1 MTYLELYTEW
11 FANEKYWFTNQSN
24 YDQYLSNK
32 YKHLFDEPIN
42 IESNKETIIA
52 GIILNDQIIRH
63 IVRVDDSVN
72 LSCLFSQTAIKLS
85 THVLHVFD
93 TLNIQE
99 LSFVLLPFRHTKNLG
114 DNHYAIN
121 EMWNFIKSRDLD
133 LSSLEFAKRFLTASY
148 KNSPLND
155 TNSILTN
162 FKSTSNIWR
171 HHSGHHILFEKNND
185 ELDYDLVI
193 DKRIKEHSNFDSSQI
208 ESAIKDTIVDILNKA
223 DPTIIISL
231 SMGVDSAICA
241 YYLSKLKAKYN
252 FNLIAVHINYC
263 NREHSMIEEAF
274 VQNYCSSV
282 EIPCYI
288 RRIPEINRAD
298 CMKYNLR
305 DIYEL
310 YTRNVRFDVYKQVY
324 ELDVKNNNRN
334 PIVILGHNKNDCFEN
349 ILTNITY
356 QQKYENL
363 NGMQY
368 KEEQDG
374 ITFYRPLLSVTKE
387 DIRSYAHLNNIS
399 HLKNSTPAW
408 SMRGKIRDS
417 VRPALEQWDSRS
429 IDGLFKLS
437 EITRKLYGLI
447 DKSIEDIFNRM
458 RKTKL
463 NEYYFESDGCDLE
476 CEIFWSRF
484 FIRFNTLTKLPMV
497 SHKSIHSLIERLK
510 NKKNANVNVQIS
522 KYIRLVYTEN
532 TVSLFCKCENS
543 LCNRENSLCS

>member
-1 MTYLELYTEW
+1 MSYLELYTEW
-11 FANEKYWFTNQSN
+11 FANEKYWFTKN

-72 LSCLFSQTAIKLS
+72 LSCSFSETALKLS
-85 THVLHVFD
+85 THVLKTL
-93 TLNIQE
+93 TLNILE
-99 LSFVLLPFRHTKNLG
+99 LIFVLLPFRHTKNLG

-148 KNSPLND
+148 NNSPLND
-155 TNSILTN
+155 INSILTN
-162 FKSTSNIWR
+162 FKSTNNIWR
-171 HHSGHHILFEKNND
+171 HHSGNYILFEKNND

-193 DKRIKEHSNFDSSQI
+193 DKSIKEHSDFDCLKI
-208 ESAIKDTIVDILNKA
+208 ESAINNTILDIISKTENA
-223 DPTIIISL
+223 NIIISL

-241 YYLSKLKAKYN
+241 YILSKLRTKYH

-282 EIPCYI
+282 DIPCYV
-288 RRIPEINRAD
+288 RRISEINRAD

-305 DIYEL
+305 EIYEL
-310 YTRNVRFDVYKQVY
+310 YTRNVRFDVYKRVY
-324 ELDVKNNNRN
+324 EQSNQD

-349 ILTNITY
+349 IITNITY

-374 ITFYRPLLSVTKE
+374 ITFYRPLLGITKE

-408 SMRGKIRDS
+408 SRRGQIRDH
-417 VRPALEQWDSRS
+417 VRPALEKWDTRS
-429 IDGLFKLS
+429 INGFFKLC
-437 EITRKLYGLI
+437 EVTGKLYSLI

-463 NEYYFESDGCDLE
+463 NEYYFEFVGCDLE

-484 FIRFNTLTKLPMV
+484 FIKFTALTKLPMA
-497 SHKSIHSLIERLK
+497 SHKSIESLIQRLN
-510 NKKNANVNVQIS
+510 NKKNTNVNVQIS
-522 KYIRLVYTEN
+522 KYIRLVYTKN
-532 TVSLFCKCENS
+532 IVSLFTTLQSQHKS
-543 LCNRENSLCS
+543 LELIVL

>member
-1 MTYLELYTEW
+1 MSYEILYTEW
-11 FANEKYWFTNQSN
+11 FANQQYWFTNQSN

-63 IVRVDDSVN
+63 IARADNTVN
-72 LSCLFSQTAIKLS
+72 LNCSFSQTAIKLS

-133 LSSLEFAKRFLTASY
+133 SSSLEFAKRFLTASY

-155 TNSILTN
+155 TNSILN
-162 FKSTSNIWR
+162 F
-171 HHSGHHILFEKNND
+171 LKNDFN

-193 DKRIKEHSNFDSSQI
+193 DKRIKEYSNFDPSQI
-208 ESAIKDTIVDILNKA
+208 ESAIKDTIINILDQADKA
-223 DPTIIISL
+223 DKADKADQADKADKADKACPIIIISL

-241 YYLSKLKAKYN
+241 YILSKLRAKYN

-274 VQNYCSSV
+274 VRKYCSSV

-310 YTRNVRFDVYKQVY
+310 YTRNVRFDTYKQVY
-324 ELDVKNNNRN
+324 ERSKLAYSLDNRK

-349 ILTNITY
+349 IITNITY

-368 KEEQDG
+368 KEEQDA
-374 ITFYRPLLSVTKE
+374 ITFYRPLLGVTKE

-408 SMRGKIRDS
+408 SMRGKIRDN

-437 EITRKLYGLI
+437 EITRKLYVII
-447 DKSIEDIFNRM
+447 DKSIADIFNRM
-458 RKTKL
+458 IKTKV
-463 NEYYFESDGCDLE
+463 NEYYFECDTCDIT

-497 SHKSIHSLIERLK
+497 SHKSIASLMERLTHA
-510 NKKNANVNVQIS
+510 NANARVNVQIS
-522 KYIRLVYTEN
+522 KYIRLVYTDN
-532 TVSLFCKCENS
+532 TVSLFC
-543 LCNRENSLCS
+543 REN